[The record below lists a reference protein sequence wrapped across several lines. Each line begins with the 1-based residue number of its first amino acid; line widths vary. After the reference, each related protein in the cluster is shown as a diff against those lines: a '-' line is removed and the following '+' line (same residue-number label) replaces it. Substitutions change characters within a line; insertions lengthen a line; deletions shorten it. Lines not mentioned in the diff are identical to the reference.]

1 MILYLDTSSLVKL
14 YLDEIH
20 SEAVHRWAQEAEV
33 LATSRVAYPET
44 FAALARRWREG
55 DFDEM
60 KCLAYEASSHP
71 ATCCA
76 NVSRA

>member
-14 YLDEIH
+14 
-20 SEAVHRWAQEAEV
+20 WAHEAEV

-44 FAALARRWREG
+44 FAALACRRREG